1 MPSWPIVAAVSS
13 TKCNWSTDRNTPLA
27 LNVSYKINKFV
38 IREQAHWEDRYLF
51 QEQQSAETHFYFEI
65 VSVPVAFTEQ
75 GPEQPLAVAACRL
88 LLCSQPRVL
97 AQCPSLH
104 GALHPASLLP
114 TAAPL
119 CPLSWNCSG
128 HVGAGNNAER
138 SFRRLITIPA
148 TAREEIFDSQG
159 HLRAFKDAES
169 RQQEAF
175 SLPAQLVLYYWLLH
189 TVPTWL
195 FESTLKIFRYFY
207 FIFLCNL
214 TSVFGMFPARVG
226 VGKQSWLGITGEI
239 ILDRAGS
246 HQPCKLKYMFSTAV
260 MHSDWNLW
268 FTNSVG
274 AIFLMAWGR
283 GNRFVLCL
291 EVKRPAN
298 LKALLSHCTYKDC
311 TKVGISKVAAF
322 QWYSRFLMQ
331 IPQ

>member
-1 MPSWPIVAAVSS
+1 MGTGSLRRQVSLPGAAE
-13 TKCNWSTDRNTPLA
+13 CWNPL
-27 LNVSYKINKFV
+27 
-38 IREQAHWEDRYLF
+38 LF
-51 QEQQSAETHFYFEI
+51 
-65 VSVPVAFTEQ
+65 
-75 GPEQPLAVAACRL
+75 
-88 LLCSQPRVL
+88 
-97 AQCPSLH
+97 
-104 GALHPASLLP
+104 
-114 TAAPL
+114 
-119 CPLSWNCSG
+119 WNCVCTSSFHWAG
-128 HVGAGNNAER
+128 SWAALCCSCLQAFAVLPAPCVGTVPFPPWGIASCLAAAHGCTSLPSQLKLLRTRWSRKQCWKELQET
-138 SFRRLITIPA
+138 LITIPA

-291 EVKRPAN
+291 EVKR
-298 LKALLSHCTYKDC
+298 L
-311 TKVGISKVAAF
+311 
-322 QWYSRFLMQ
+322 Q
-331 IPQ
+331 I